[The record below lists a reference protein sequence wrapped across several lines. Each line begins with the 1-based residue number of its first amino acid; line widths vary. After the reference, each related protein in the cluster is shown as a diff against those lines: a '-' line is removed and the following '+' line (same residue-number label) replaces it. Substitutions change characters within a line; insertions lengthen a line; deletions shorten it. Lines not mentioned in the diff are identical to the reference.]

1 MDVDTQKN
9 IYVKNGG
16 GQKMARKKKTSIKK
30 LLSGILALIIIGLAG
45 ILGTNEEFVNTVSN
59 MGEQTNSQNEQQVEF
74 VAQEDLLID
83 FIDVGQ
89 ADSILIRNQDKVM
102 LIDAGT
108 NEAGE
113 TVVNYLQNLGITKI
127 DYLIGTHPHEDHI
140 GGLDD
145 VINHFDIGQIY
156 MPKIETTTKT
166 FEDVLDAIETK
177 NLTVTSPNRGD
188 KIELGQ
194 AEGEFMTEPILDKDN
209 LNVSSLVLRLEF
221 GNTSYLFMGDAEE
234 ENEETINWPKTDVLK
249 VGHHGSSTS
258 SSESFLEQVQPKYAI
273 IMAEKDNS
281 YGLPTQETINKLSN
295 IGSEI
300 YRTDE
305 DGTIQMTSDGN
316 TIQIKTTNST
326 K

>member
-1 MDVDTQKN
+1 
-9 IYVKNGG
+9 
-16 GQKMARKKKTSIKK
+16 MARKRKNTKIQK
-30 LLSGILALIIIGLAG
+30 LIATVIALIIVGIAG
-45 ILGTNEEFVNTVSN
+45 ILGINEDFVNTVSDT
-59 MGEQTNSQNEQQVEF
+59 GEETNSQNEQQIEF

-89 ADSILIRNQDKVM
+89 ADSILVRNQDKVM

-113 TVVNYLQNLGITKI
+113 TVVNYLKNLGITKI

-145 VINHFDIGQIY
+145 VINNFDIGQIY

-166 FEDVLDAIETK
+166 FEDVLDAIENK
-177 NLTVTSPNRGD
+177 NLTITAPNKGD

-194 AEGEFMTEPILDKDN
+194 AVGEFMTEPILDKDN

-234 ENEETINWPKTDVLK
+234 ENEETIHWPKTDVLK

-258 SSESFLEQVQPKYAI
+258 SSESFLEQVQPQYAV
-273 IMAEKDNS
+273 IMAGKDNS
-281 YGLPTQETINKLSN
+281 YGLPTQETIDKLN
-295 IGSEI
+295 NRGSEI

-316 TIQIKTTNST
+316 AIEIKPSL

>member
-1 MDVDTQKN
+1 
-9 IYVKNGG
+9 
-16 GQKMARKKKTSIKK
+16 MARKKRNTKIQK
-30 LLSGILALIIIGLAG
+30 LIATVIALIIVGIAG
-45 ILGTNEEFVNTVSN
+45 ILGTNEEFVNTVSD
-59 MGEQTNSQNEQQVEF
+59 MGEQTNTQNEQQIEF

-108 NEAGE
+108 NEEGK
-113 TVVNYLQNLGITKI
+113 TVVNYLETLGITKI

-145 VINHFDIGQIY
+145 VINNFDIGQIY

-166 FEDVLDAIETK
+166 FEDVLDAIENK
-177 NLTVTSPNRGD
+177 NLTVTAPNKGD

-194 AEGEFMTEPILDKDN
+194 AKGEFMTEPILDEDN
-209 LNVSSLVLRLEF
+209 LNISSLVLRVEF

-234 ENEETINWPKTDVLK
+234 ENEETISWPKTNVLK

-258 SSESFLEQVQPKYAI
+258 SSESFLKQVQPKYAI
-273 IMAEKDNS
+273 IMAGKDNS
-281 YGLPTQETINKLSN
+281 YGLPTQETINKLNN

-316 TIQIKTTNST
+316 TIEIKTTNN
-326 K
+326 

>member
-1 MDVDTQKN
+1 
-9 IYVKNGG
+9 
-16 GQKMARKKKTSIKK
+16 MARKRRNTKVQRAIATAI
-30 LLSGILALIIIGLAG
+30 ALIIVGIAG
-45 ILGTNEEFVNTVSN
+45 ILGTNEDFVNTVSDT
-59 MGEQTNSQNEQQVEF
+59 GEQTNSQNEQQIEF

-89 ADSILIRNQDKVM
+89 ADSILVRNQDKVM

-113 TVVNYLQNLGITKI
+113 TVVNYLENLGITKI

-145 VINHFDIGQIY
+145 VINNFDIGQIY

-166 FEDVLDAIETK
+166 FEDVLEAIENK
-177 NLTVTSPNRGD
+177 KLTVTAPNKGD

-194 AEGEFMTEPILDKDN
+194 AVGEFMTEPILDEDN

-234 ENEETINWPKTDVLK
+234 ENEETIRWPKTDVLK

-273 IMAEKDNS
+273 IMAGKDNS
-281 YGLPTQETINKLSN
+281 YGLPTQEIINKLSN

-316 TIQIKTTNST
+316 TIEIKTTNN
-326 K
+326 

>member
-1 MDVDTQKN
+1 MT
-9 IYVKNGG
+9 
-16 GQKMARKKKTSIKK
+16 RKRKTSMKK
-30 LLSGILALIIIGLAG
+30 ILSGTIALIIVVLAG

-59 MGEQTNSQNEQQVEF
+59 TGEQTNSQNEQQIEF

-89 ADSILIRNQDKVM
+89 ADSILIQNQDQVM

-108 NEAGE
+108 NEAGK
-113 TVVNYLQNLGITKI
+113 TVVNYLKNLGITKI

-145 VINHFDIGQIY
+145 VINNFDIGQIY

-166 FEDVLDAIETK
+166 FEDVLDAIENK
-177 NLTVTSPNRGD
+177 NLTVTAPNKGD
-188 KIELGQ
+188 KIEIGQ
-194 AEGEFMTEPILDKDN
+194 TEGEFMTEPILDKDN

-234 ENEETINWPKTDVLK
+234 ENEETISWPKTDVLK

-273 IMAEKDNS
+273 IMAGKDNS
-281 YGLPTQETINKLSN
+281 YGLPTQETIDKLNN
-295 IGSEI
+295 IGCEI

-305 DGTIQMTSDGN
+305 DGNIQMTSDGN
-316 TIQIKTTNST
+316 TIEIKTTNNS

>member
-1 MDVDTQKN
+1 
-9 IYVKNGG
+9 
-16 GQKMARKKKTSIKK
+16 MARKRRNTKIQRAIATVI
-30 LLSGILALIIIGLAG
+30 ALIIVGIAG
-45 ILGTNEEFVNTVSN
+45 ILGTNEDFVNTVSD
-59 MGEQTNSQNEQQVEF
+59 MGEQTNSQNGQQIEF
-74 VAQEDLLID
+74 VAQEELLID

-89 ADSILIRNQDKVM
+89 ADSILIRNQDQVM

-113 TVVNYLQNLGITKI
+113 TVVNYLESLGITKI

-145 VINHFDIGQIY
+145 VINNFDIGQIY

-166 FEDVLDAIETK
+166 FEDVLDAIENK
-177 NLTVTSPNRGD
+177 NLTVTAPSKGD

-234 ENEETINWPKTDVLK
+234 ENEETISWPKTDVLK

-273 IMAEKDNS
+273 IMAGKDNS
-281 YGLPTQETINKLSN
+281 YGLPTQETIDKLKN
-295 IGSEI
+295 IGCEI

-316 TIQIKTTNST
+316 TIEIKIN

>member
-1 MDVDTQKN
+1 MRRRRNT
-9 IYVKNGG
+9 
-16 GQKMARKKKTSIKK
+16 KMKK
-30 LLSGILALIIIGLAG
+30 LLSTAIALIIVGIAG
-45 ILGTNEEFVNTVSN
+45 ILGTNEKFVDTVSN
-59 MGEQTNSQNEQQVEF
+59 IGEQVNTQNEQQIEF

-83 FIDVGQ
+83 YIDVGQ

-113 TVVNYLQNLGITKI
+113 TVVNYLENLGITKI

-145 VINHFDIGQIY
+145 VINKFDIGQIY

-166 FEDVLDAIETK
+166 FEDVLEAIENK
-177 NLTVTSPNRGD
+177 NLTVTAPNKGD
-188 KIELGQ
+188 EIVLGQ
-194 AEGEFMTEPILDKDN
+194 ATGEFMTEPILDKDN
-209 LNVSSLVLRLEF
+209 LNVSSLVFRLEF
-221 GNTSYLFMGDAEE
+221 GNNSFLFMGDAEE
-234 ENEETINWPKTDVLK
+234 ENEKTISWPKTDVLK

-258 SSESFLEQVQPKYAI
+258 SSEEFLKQVQPQYAI
-273 IMAEKDNS
+273 IMVGEDNS
-281 YGLPTQETINKLSN
+281 YGLPTQETIDKLN
-295 IGSEI
+295 TIGSTI

-305 DGTIQMTSDGN
+305 NGTIQLTSDGN
-316 TIQIKTTNST
+316 TIEIKTS

>member
-1 MDVDTQKN
+1 
-9 IYVKNGG
+9 
-16 GQKMARKKKTSIKK
+16 MARKKRNTKIQK
-30 LLSGILALIIIGLAG
+30 LIATVIALIIVGIAG
-45 ILGTNEEFVNTVSN
+45 ILGTNEEFVNTVSD
-59 MGEQTNSQNEQQVEF
+59 MGEQTNTQNEQQIEF

-108 NEAGE
+108 NEAGK
-113 TVVNYLQNLGITKI
+113 TVVNYLETLGITKI

-145 VINHFDIGQIY
+145 VINNFDIGQIY

-166 FEDVLDAIETK
+166 FEDVLDAIENK
-177 NLTVTSPNRGD
+177 NLTVTAPNKGD

-194 AEGEFMTEPILDKDN
+194 AKGEFMTEPILDEDN

-221 GNTSYLFMGDAEE
+221 GNTSYLFMGDAEK
-234 ENEETINWPKTDVLK
+234 ENEETIRWPKTDVLK

-273 IMAEKDNS
+273 IMAGKDNS
-281 YGLPTQETINKLSN
+281 YGLPTQETIDKLNN

-316 TIQIKTTNST
+316 TIEIKTTNN
-326 K
+326 

>member
-1 MDVDTQKN
+1 
-9 IYVKNGG
+9 
-16 GQKMARKKKTSIKK
+16 MARKRKNTKIQK
-30 LLSGILALIIIGLAG
+30 LIATVIALIIVGIAG
-45 ILGTNEEFVNTVSN
+45 ILGTNEDIVNTVSD
-59 MGEQTNSQNEQQVEF
+59 MGEQTNSQNEQQIEF

-89 ADSILIRNQDKVM
+89 ADSILVRNQDKVM

-113 TVVNYLQNLGITKI
+113 TVVNYLKNLEITKI

-145 VINHFDIGQIY
+145 VINNFDIGQIY

-166 FEDVLDAIETK
+166 FEDVLEAIENK
-177 NLTVTSPNRGD
+177 NLTVTSPNKGD

-194 AEGEFMTEPILDKDN
+194 AVGEFMTEPILDEDN

-234 ENEETINWPKTDVLK
+234 ENEETIHWPKTDVLK

-258 SSESFLEQVQPKYAI
+258 SSESFLEQVQPQYAV
-273 IMAEKDNS
+273 IMAGKDNS
-281 YGLPTQETINKLSN
+281 YGLPTQETIDKLTN
-295 IGSEI
+295 MGSEI

-316 TIQIKTTNST
+316 AIEIKTNE
-326 K
+326 

>member
-1 MDVDTQKN
+1 
-9 IYVKNGG
+9 
-16 GQKMARKKKTSIKK
+16 MARRKKTSTKK
-30 LLSGILALIIIGLAG
+30 LLSGIIALIIVGLAG

-59 MGEQTNSQNEQQVEF
+59 MGEQTNSQNVQQVEF

-127 DYLIGTHPHEDHI
+127 DYVIGTHPHEDHI

-166 FEDVLDAIETK
+166 FEDVLESIENK
-177 NLTVTSPNRGD
+177 NLTVTAPNKGD

-194 AEGEFMTEPILDKDN
+194 AAGEFMTEPILDEDN
-209 LNVSSLVLRLEF
+209 LNVSSLVLRVEF

-234 ENEETINWPKTDVLK
+234 ENEKTILWPKTDVLK

-258 SSESFLEQVQPKYAI
+258 SSESFLEQVKPQYAI
-273 IMAEKDNS
+273 IMAGKDNS
-281 YGLPTQETINKLSN
+281 YGLPTQETIDKLNN

-305 DGTIQMTSDGN
+305 NGTIQMTSDGN
-316 TIQIKTTNST
+316 TIEIKTN

>member
-1 MDVDTQKN
+1 MK
-9 IYVKNGG
+9 
-16 GQKMARKKKTSIKK
+16 
-30 LLSGILALIIIGLAG
+30 
-45 ILGTNEEFVNTVSN
+45 TVSD
-59 MGEQTNSQNEQQVEF
+59 MGEQTNSQNEQQIEF
-74 VAQEDLLID
+74 VAQEDLSID

-89 ADSILIRNQDKVM
+89 ADSILVRNQDKVM

-113 TVVNYLQNLGITKI
+113 TVVNYLKNLGITKI

-145 VINHFDIGQIY
+145 VINNFDIGQIY

-166 FEDVLDAIETK
+166 FEDVLDAIENK
-177 NLTVTSPNRGD
+177 NLTITASNKGD

-194 AEGEFMTEPILDKDN
+194 AVGEFMTEPILDKDN

-234 ENEETINWPKTDVLK
+234 ENEETIRWPKTDVLK

-258 SSESFLEQVQPKYAI
+258 SSESFLEQVEPQYAI
-273 IMAEKDNS
+273 IMAGKDNS
-281 YGLPTQETINKLSN
+281 YGLPTQETIDKLN
-295 IGSEI
+295 NRGSEI

-316 TIQIKTTNST
+316 TIEIKTTNN
-326 K
+326 

>member
-1 MDVDTQKN
+1 MTRR
-9 IYVKNGG
+9 
-16 GQKMARKKKTSIKK
+16 RKISTKRI
-30 LLSGILALIIIGLAG
+30 LSGIITVIILGIAG
-45 ILGTNEEFVNTVSN
+45 ILGTNEEFINTISN
-59 MGEQTNSQNEQQVEF
+59 VDKQTNSQNEQQIEF

-89 ADSILIRNQDKVM
+89 ADSILVRNQDKIM

-113 TVVNYLQNLGITKI
+113 MVVKYLQNLGITKI
-127 DYLIGTHPHEDHI
+127 DYLVGTHPHEDHI
-140 GGLDD
+140 GGLDN
-145 VINHFDIGQIY
+145 VINNFDIGQIY

-166 FEDVLDAIETK
+166 FEDVLEAIENK
-177 NLTVTSPNRGD
+177 NLTVTAPNKGD

-194 AEGEFMTEPILDKDN
+194 AVGEFMTEPILDKDN

-234 ENEETINWPKTDVLK
+234 ENEETIIWPKTDVLK

-258 SSESFLEQVQPKYAI
+258 SSKSFLEQVQPKYAI
-273 IMAEKDNS
+273 IMAGKDNS
-281 YGLPTQETINKLSN
+281 YGLPTQETIDKLHN

-300 YRTDE
+300 YKTDE

-316 TIQIKTTNST
+316 TIQIKTTNNS

>member
-1 MDVDTQKN
+1 
-9 IYVKNGG
+9 
-16 GQKMARKKKTSIKK
+16 MARKRRNTKIQRAIATAIAFIIV
-30 LLSGILALIIIGLAG
+30 GIAG

-59 MGEQTNSQNEQQVEF
+59 IGEQTNSQNEQQVEF
-74 VAQEDLLID
+74 VAQENLLID

-108 NEAGE
+108 NEAGK
-113 TVVNYLQNLGITKI
+113 TVIDYLENFGITKI

-145 VINHFDIGQIY
+145 VINNFDIGQIY

-166 FEDVLDAIETK
+166 FEDVLDAIENK
-177 NLTVTSPNRGD
+177 NLTITAPNKGD

-194 AEGEFMTEPILDKDN
+194 AVGEFMTEPILDEDN

-234 ENEETINWPKTDVLK
+234 KNEETINWPKTDVLK

-258 SSESFLEQVQPKYAI
+258 SSERFLEQVQPQYAI
-273 IMAEKDNS
+273 IMAGKDNS
-281 YGLPTQETINKLSN
+281 YGLPTQETIDKLNN
-295 IGSEI
+295 IGSKI

-305 DGTIQMTSDGN
+305 DGTIQMISDRN
-316 TIQIKTTNST
+316 TIEIKTTNN
-326 K
+326 

>member
-1 MDVDTQKN
+1 MRKRRNT
-9 IYVKNGG
+9 
-16 GQKMARKKKTSIKK
+16 KMKK
-30 LLSGILALIIIGLAG
+30 LLSTAIALIIIGIAG
-45 ILGTNEEFVNTVSN
+45 ILGTNEKFVDTVSN
-59 MGEQTNSQNEQQVEF
+59 IGEQVNTQNEQQVEF

-83 FIDVGQ
+83 YIDVGQ

-113 TVVNYLQNLGITKI
+113 TVVNYLENLGITKI

-145 VINHFDIGQIY
+145 VINKFDIGQIY

-166 FEDVLDAIETK
+166 FEDVLEAIENK
-177 NLTVTSPNRGD
+177 NLTVTAPNKGD
-188 KIELGQ
+188 EIVLGQ
-194 AEGEFMTEPILDKDN
+194 ATGEFMTEPILDKDN
-209 LNVSSLVLRLEF
+209 LNVSSLVFRLEF
-221 GNTSYLFMGDAEE
+221 GNNSFLFMGDAEE
-234 ENEETINWPKTDVLK
+234 ENEKTISWPKTDVLK

-258 SSESFLEQVQPKYAI
+258 SSEEFLKQVQPQYAI
-273 IMAEKDNS
+273 IMVGEDNS
-281 YGLPTQETINKLSN
+281 YGLPTQETINKLN
-295 IGSEI
+295 TIGSTI

-305 DGTIQMTSDGN
+305 NGTIQLTSDGN
-316 TIQIKTTNST
+316 TIEIKTS

>member
-1 MDVDTQKN
+1 MTRR
-9 IYVKNGG
+9 
-16 GQKMARKKKTSIKK
+16 RKISTKKI
-30 LLSGILALIIIGLAG
+30 LSGIITVIILGIAG
-45 ILGTNEEFVNTVSN
+45 ILGTNEEFINTISN
-59 MGEQTNSQNEQQVEF
+59 VDKQTNSQNEQQIEF

-89 ADSILIRNQDKVM
+89 ADSILVRNQDKIM

-113 TVVNYLQNLGITKI
+113 MVVKYLQNLGITKI
-127 DYLIGTHPHEDHI
+127 DYLVGTHPHEDHI
-140 GGLDD
+140 GGLDN
-145 VINHFDIGQIY
+145 VINNFDIGQIY

-166 FEDVLDAIETK
+166 FEDVLDAIENK
-177 NLTVTSPNRGD
+177 NLTVTAPNKGD

-194 AEGEFMTEPILDKDN
+194 AVGEFMTEPILDKDN

-234 ENEETINWPKTDVLK
+234 ENEETIIWPKTDVLK

-258 SSESFLEQVQPKYAI
+258 SSKSFLEQVQPKYAI
-273 IMAEKDNS
+273 IMAGKDNS
-281 YGLPTQETINKLSN
+281 YGLPTQETIDKLHN

-316 TIQIKTTNST
+316 TIQIKTINNS

>member
-1 MDVDTQKN
+1 
-9 IYVKNGG
+9 
-16 GQKMARKKKTSIKK
+16 MARKRKNTKIQK
-30 LLSGILALIIIGLAG
+30 LIATVIALIIVGIAG
-45 ILGTNEEFVNTVSN
+45 ILGINEDFVNTVSDT
-59 MGEQTNSQNEQQVEF
+59 GEQTNSQNEQQIEF

-89 ADSILIRNQDKVM
+89 ADSILVRNQDKVM

-113 TVVNYLQNLGITKI
+113 TVVNYLKNLGITKI

-145 VINHFDIGQIY
+145 VINNFDIGQIY

-166 FEDVLDAIETK
+166 FEDVLDAIENK
-177 NLTVTSPNRGD
+177 NLTITAPNKGD

-194 AEGEFMTEPILDKDN
+194 AVGEFMTEPILDKDN

-234 ENEETINWPKTDVLK
+234 ENEETIHWPKTDVLK

-258 SSESFLEQVQPKYAI
+258 SSESFLEQVQPQYAV
-273 IMAEKDNS
+273 IMVGKDNS
-281 YGLPTQETINKLSN
+281 YGLPTQETIDKLN
-295 IGSEI
+295 NRGSEI

-316 TIQIKTTNST
+316 AIEIKPSL

>member
-1 MDVDTQKN
+1 MRRRRNT
-9 IYVKNGG
+9 
-16 GQKMARKKKTSIKK
+16 KMKK
-30 LLSGILALIIIGLAG
+30 LLSTAIALIIVGIAG
-45 ILGTNEEFVNTVSN
+45 ILGTNEKFVDTVSN
-59 MGEQTNSQNEQQVEF
+59 IGEKANTQNEQQVEF

-83 FIDVGQ
+83 YIDVGQ

-113 TVVNYLQNLGITKI
+113 TVVNYLENLGITKI

-145 VINHFDIGQIY
+145 VINKFDIGQIY

-166 FEDVLDAIETK
+166 FEDVLEAIENK
-177 NLTVTSPNRGD
+177 NLTVTAPNKGD
-188 KIELGQ
+188 EIVLGQ
-194 AEGEFMTEPILDKDN
+194 ATGEFMTEPILDKDN
-209 LNVSSLVLRLEF
+209 LNVSSLVFRLEF
-221 GNTSYLFMGDAEE
+221 GNNSFLFMGDAEE
-234 ENEETINWPKTDVLK
+234 ENEKTISWPKTDVLK

-258 SSESFLEQVQPKYAI
+258 SSEEFLKQVQPQYAI
-273 IMAEKDNS
+273 IMVGEDNS
-281 YGLPTQETINKLSN
+281 YGLPTQETIDKLN
-295 IGSEI
+295 TIGSTI

-305 DGTIQMTSDGN
+305 NGTIQLTSDGN
-316 TIQIKTTNST
+316 TIEIKTS

>member
-1 MDVDTQKN
+1 MGNPLKN
-9 IYVKNGG
+9 LNISYKECE
-16 GQKMARKKKTSIKK
+16 QKMTRRRRNTNRKMKKI
-30 LLSGILALIIIGLAG
+30 LSGIITLIIIGIAG
-45 ILGTNEEFVNTVSN
+45 LLGTNQEFVDTISN
-59 MGEQTNSQNEQQVEF
+59 AGEESEKQQVEF

-89 ADSILIRNQDKVM
+89 ADSILIRNQDKTM

-113 TVVNYLQNLGITKI
+113 TVVNYLKNLGITQI

-145 VINHFDIGQIY
+145 VISQFDIGQIY

-166 FEDVLDAIETK
+166 FEDVLDAVEAK
-177 NLTVTSPNRGD
+177 NLTITSPNKGD
-188 KIELGQ
+188 TLEIGQ
-194 AEGEFMTEPILDKDN
+194 AQGQFMTDPILDEDN
-209 LNVSSLVLRLEF
+209 LNLSSLVIRIEF
-221 GNTSYLFMGDAEE
+221 GNNSFLFMGDAEE
-234 ENEETINWPKTDVLK
+234 ENEKTISWPKADVLK

-258 SSESFLEQVQPKYAI
+258 SSENFLQQVQPKYAV
-273 IMAEKDNS
+273 IMVGEDNS
-281 YGLPTQETINKLSN
+281 YELPKQETIDKLNKL
-295 IGSEI
+295 GTQI

-316 TIQIKTTNST
+316 EIETN
-326 K
+326 

>member
-1 MDVDTQKN
+1 
-9 IYVKNGG
+9 
-16 GQKMARKKKTSIKK
+16 MARKRKNTKIQK
-30 LLSGILALIIIGLAG
+30 LIATVIALIIVGIAG
-45 ILGTNEEFVNTVSN
+45 ILGINEDFVNTVSDT
-59 MGEQTNSQNEQQVEF
+59 GEQTNSQNEQQIEF

-89 ADSILIRNQDKVM
+89 ADSILVRNQDKVM
-102 LIDAGT
+102 IIDAGT

-113 TVVNYLQNLGITKI
+113 TVVNYLKNLGITKI

-145 VINHFDIGQIY
+145 VINNFDIGQIY

-166 FEDVLDAIETK
+166 FEDVLDAIENK
-177 NLTVTSPNRGD
+177 NLTITAPNKGD

-194 AEGEFMTEPILDKDN
+194 AVGEFMTEPILDKDN

-234 ENEETINWPKTDVLK
+234 ENEETIHWPKTDVLK

-258 SSESFLEQVQPKYAI
+258 SSESFLEQVQPQYAV
-273 IMAEKDNS
+273 IMAGKDNS
-281 YGLPTQETINKLSN
+281 YGLPTQETIDKLN
-295 IGSEI
+295 NRGSEI

-316 TIQIKTTNST
+316 AIEIKPSL

>member
-1 MDVDTQKN
+1 MRRRRNT
-9 IYVKNGG
+9 
-16 GQKMARKKKTSIKK
+16 KMKK
-30 LLSGILALIIIGLAG
+30 LLSTAIALIILGIAG
-45 ILGTNEEFVNTVSN
+45 ILGTNEKLVDTVSN
-59 MGEQTNSQNEQQVEF
+59 IGEQVNTQNEQQIEF

-83 FIDVGQ
+83 YIDVGQ

-113 TVVNYLQNLGITKI
+113 TVVNYLENLGITKI

-145 VINHFDIGQIY
+145 VINKFDIGQIY

-166 FEDVLDAIETK
+166 FEDVLEAIENK
-177 NLTVTSPNRGD
+177 NLTVIAPNKGD
-188 KIELGQ
+188 EIVLGQ
-194 AEGEFMTEPILDKDN
+194 ATGEFMTEPILDKDN
-209 LNVSSLVLRLEF
+209 LNVSSLIFRLEF
-221 GNTSYLFMGDAEE
+221 GDNSFLFMGDAEE
-234 ENEETINWPKTDVLK
+234 ENEKTISWPKTDVLK

-258 SSESFLEQVQPKYAI
+258 SSEEFLKQVQPQYAI
-273 IMAEKDNS
+273 IMVGEDNS
-281 YGLPTQETINKLSN
+281 YGLPTQEIIDKLN
-295 IGSEI
+295 TIGSTI

-305 DGTIQMTSDGN
+305 NGTIQLTSDGN
-316 TIQIKTTNST
+316 TIEIKTS

>member
-1 MDVDTQKN
+1 MTRR
-9 IYVKNGG
+9 
-16 GQKMARKKKTSIKK
+16 RKISTKRI
-30 LLSGILALIIIGLAG
+30 LSGIITVIILGIAG
-45 ILGTNEEFVNTVSN
+45 ILGTNEEFINTISN
-59 MGEQTNSQNEQQVEF
+59 VDKQTNSQNEQQIEF

-89 ADSILIRNQDKVM
+89 ADSILVRNQDKIM

-113 TVVNYLQNLGITKI
+113 MVVKYLQNLGITKI
-127 DYLIGTHPHEDHI
+127 DYLVGTHPHEDHI
-140 GGLDD
+140 GGLDN
-145 VINHFDIGQIY
+145 VINNFDIGQIY

-166 FEDVLDAIETK
+166 FEDVLEAIENK
-177 NLTVTSPNRGD
+177 NLTVTAPNKGD

-194 AEGEFMTEPILDKDN
+194 AVGEFMTEPILDKDN

-234 ENEETINWPKTDVLK
+234 ENEETISWPKTDVLK

-273 IMAEKDNS
+273 IMARKANS
-281 YGLPTQETINKLSN
+281 YGLPTQETIDKLHN

-316 TIQIKTTNST
+316 TIQIKTTNNS

>member
-1 MDVDTQKN
+1 MRKRRNT
-9 IYVKNGG
+9 
-16 GQKMARKKKTSIKK
+16 KMKK
-30 LLSGILALIIIGLAG
+30 LLSTAIALIIIGIAG
-45 ILGTNEEFVNTVSN
+45 ILGTNEKFVDIVSNIGEQVNT
-59 MGEQTNSQNEQQVEF
+59 QNEQQVEF

-83 FIDVGQ
+83 YIDVGQ

-113 TVVNYLQNLGITKI
+113 TVVNYLENLGITKI

-145 VINHFDIGQIY
+145 VINKFDIGQIY

-166 FEDVLDAIETK
+166 FEDVLEAIENK
-177 NLTVTSPNRGD
+177 NLTVTAPNKGD
-188 KIELGQ
+188 EIVLGQ
-194 AEGEFMTEPILDKDN
+194 ATGEFMTEPILDKDN
-209 LNVSSLVLRLEF
+209 LNVSSLVFRLEF
-221 GNTSYLFMGDAEE
+221 GNNSFLFMGDAEE
-234 ENEETINWPKTDVLK
+234 ESEKTISWPKTDVLK

-258 SSESFLEQVQPKYAI
+258 SSEEFLKQVQPQYAI
-273 IMAEKDNS
+273 IMVGEDNS
-281 YGLPTQETINKLSN
+281 YGLPTQETINKLN
-295 IGSEI
+295 TIGSTI

-305 DGTIQMTSDGN
+305 NGTIQLTSDGN
-316 TIQIKTTNST
+316 TIKVKTS

>member
-1 MDVDTQKN
+1 
-9 IYVKNGG
+9 
-16 GQKMARKKKTSIKK
+16 MARKRRNTKIQK
-30 LLSGILALIIIGLAG
+30 LIATVIALIIVGIAG
-45 ILGTNEEFVNTVSN
+45 ILGTNEDFVNTVSD
-59 MGEQTNSQNEQQVEF
+59 MGEQTNSQNEQQIEF

-89 ADSILIRNQDKVM
+89 ADSILVRNQDKVM

-113 TVVNYLQNLGITKI
+113 TVVNYLENLGITKI
-127 DYLIGTHPHEDHI
+127 DHLIGTHPHEDHI

-145 VINHFDIGQIY
+145 VINNFDIRQIY

-166 FEDVLDAIETK
+166 FEDVLEAIENK
-177 NLTVTSPNRGD
+177 NLTVTAPNKGD

-194 AEGEFMTEPILDKDN
+194 TVGEFMTEPILDKDN

-234 ENEETINWPKTDVLK
+234 ENEETISWPKTDVLK

-273 IMAEKDNS
+273 IMAGKDNS
-281 YGLPTQETINKLSN
+281 YGLPKQETIDKLNN
-295 IGSEI
+295 IGCEI

-316 TIQIKTTNST
+316 TIEIKTNNS
-326 K
+326 

>member
-1 MDVDTQKN
+1 MRRRRNT
-9 IYVKNGG
+9 
-16 GQKMARKKKTSIKK
+16 KMKK
-30 LLSGILALIIIGLAG
+30 LLSTAIALIILGIAG
-45 ILGTNEEFVNTVSN
+45 ILGTNEKLVDTVSN
-59 MGEQTNSQNEQQVEF
+59 IGEQVNTQNEQQIEF

-83 FIDVGQ
+83 YIDVGQ

-113 TVVNYLQNLGITKI
+113 TVVNYLENLGITKI

-145 VINHFDIGQIY
+145 VINKFDIGQIY

-166 FEDVLDAIETK
+166 FEDVLEAIENK
-177 NLTVTSPNRGD
+177 NLTVIAPNKGD
-188 KIELGQ
+188 EIVLGQ
-194 AEGEFMTEPILDKDN
+194 ATGEFITEPILDKDN
-209 LNVSSLVLRLEF
+209 LNVSSLIFRLEF
-221 GNTSYLFMGDAEE
+221 GDNSFLFMGDAEE
-234 ENEETINWPKTDVLK
+234 ENEKTISWPKTDVLK

-258 SSESFLEQVQPKYAI
+258 SSEEFLKQVQPQYAI
-273 IMAEKDNS
+273 IMVGEGNS
-281 YGLPTQETINKLSN
+281 YGLPTQETIDKLN
-295 IGSEI
+295 TIGSTI

-305 DGTIQMTSDGN
+305 NGTIQLTSDGN
-316 TIQIKTTNST
+316 TIEIKTS